1 MIGIKRTYQVTLHR
15 HIGSCEWVE
24 FELGLHVWVEYGALY
39 SVQMND
45 AVESVIL
52 QIEVVQKMGLAHW
65 IGFGKNKKKIK
76 KGKENLG
83 RSAFLYCKNLQ

>member
-1 MIGIKRTYQVTLHR
+1 M
-15 HIGSCEWVE
+15 E

-65 IGFGKNKKKIK
+65 IGFG
-76 KGKENLG
+76 
-83 RSAFLYCKNLQ
+83 

>member
-1 MIGIKRTYQVTLHR
+1 M
-15 HIGSCEWVE
+15 E
-24 FELGLHVWVEYGALY
+24 FKLGLHVWVEYGALY

-65 IGFGKNKKKIK
+65 IGFGFKKKK
-76 KGKENLG
+76 KKDKERKRKLG
-83 RSAFLYCKNLQ
+83 QKCFSILQESAIEISSVF